1 VDRGVVSPGLSGT
14 TTTTEHHGG
23 GAAPAHCLLA
33 DRVGGVAKGRE
44 HMILRVIW
52 WGSCELAECAERWR
66 RQVGRRRRIS
76 VWPPS
81 GGVNGMCVWRVGE
94 HELCFSDVG
103 GSCGV
108 VDHRV
113 FGHFNWVR
121 VFARI
126 TASVVLVSH
135 SGASRAQRATSSS
148 RQVVAVRRDPDI
160 LQADPRWG
168 YDSGGGSVVESPL
181 VAGW

>member
-1 VDRGVVSPGLSGT
+1 MR
-14 TTTTEHHGG
+14 
-23 GAAPAHCLLA
+23 
-33 DRVGGVAKGRE
+33 RGGVAR
-44 HMILRVIW
+44 
-52 WGSCELAECAERWR
+52 WGGVAE
-66 RQVGRRRRIS
+66 S
-76 VWPPS
+76 VSGPPP

-113 FGHFNWVR
+113 LGHFNWVR

-168 YDSGGGSVVESPL
+168 YDSGGGSVLSRRWWR
-181 VAGW
+181 GGSTWTFTDY

>member
-1 VDRGVVSPGLSGT
+1 
-14 TTTTEHHGG
+14 
-23 GAAPAHCLLA
+23 
-33 DRVGGVAKGRE
+33 
-44 HMILRVIW
+44 
-52 WGSCELAECAERWR
+52 
-66 RQVGRRRRIS
+66 
-76 VWPPS
+76 
-81 GGVNGMCVWRVGE
+81 MCVWRVGE

-113 FGHFNWVR
+113 LGHFNWVR

-168 YDSGGGSVVESPL
+168 YDSGGGSVLSRRWWR
-181 VAGW
+181 GGSTWTFTDY

>member
-1 VDRGVVSPGLSGT
+1 MDRGVVSPGLSGT

-76 VWPPS
+76 VWPYS
-81 GGVNGMCVWRVGE
+81 WGVNGMCVWRVGE
-94 HELCFSDVG
+94 QVMFLRRRRQLWGG
-103 GSCGV
+103 GSQGAWAF
-108 VDHRV
+108 H
-113 FGHFNWVR
+113 WVR

>member
-1 VDRGVVSPGLSGT
+1 MRACGVCGEVASP
-14 TTTTEHHGG
+14 G
-23 GAAPAHCLLA
+23 GAASPNQCLAL
-33 DRVGGVAKGRE
+33 
-44 HMILRVIW
+44 L
-52 WGSCELAECAERWR
+52 
-66 RQVGRRRRIS
+66 Q
-76 VWPPS
+76 

-113 FGHFNWVR
+113 LGHFNWVR

-168 YDSGGGSVVESPL
+168 YDSGGGSVFESPL
-181 VAGW
+181 VAGWSYLEHLQIINSISTQFDDASFEIR

>member
-1 VDRGVVSPGLSGT
+1 
-14 TTTTEHHGG
+14 
-23 GAAPAHCLLA
+23 
-33 DRVGGVAKGRE
+33 
-44 HMILRVIW
+44 
-52 WGSCELAECAERWR
+52 
-66 RQVGRRRRIS
+66 
-76 VWPPS
+76 
-81 GGVNGMCVWRVGE
+81 MCVWRVGE

-113 FGHFNWVR
+113 LGHFNWVR

-168 YDSGGGSVVESPL
+168 YDSGGGSVFESPL
-181 VAGW
+181 VAGWSYLEHLQIINSISTQFDEVLLPPLQVLYYPLVALIEGEATGRLPLPVLR